1 MAVSSQ
7 EIIRLRCPNCQRA
20 VDASVWTLVD
30 AAERPDLA
38 ASLRDETLNIA
49 VCPSCGQQWPASVPM
64 LYHDPANRRVYFAV
78 PADTEEHQWRERA
91 QELLYALV
99 GELPEDQRLPYLG
112 DVQLEQEVAGVRR
125 AVMRRERV
133 RRGEGPA
140 QPSFGKSVETVIGAL
155 KPTARDP
162 VAPPPPPAPAAPA
175 AAPVDSELADAVR
188 DLLAADDEAEFDAIL
203 AANPT
208 LLTDDGDALVRQ
220 LAEAAYG
227 DDRAVSDALRELRA
241 TLTRMRSG
249 GPALPEPQPAPIAEP
264 EAEAIAAARLAPL
277 AFQALLHTSSPE
289 TLADAARDYPQL
301 LEHWADDELFARMEA
316 ALEEGNERLAQAIDD
331 RREELA
337 TLREELGSPAALQA
351 ALNALLAAQGDDA
364 RAEVLAAYPIVLT
377 ERAQAA
383 LQSLAQQAERQ
394 GNQQLASNAAASREL
409 LRTVRAGLEEQ

>member
-20 VDASVWTLVD
+20 VDAGVWTLVD

-38 ASLRDETLNIA
+38 ASLRDETLNVA
-49 VCPSCGQQWPASVPM
+49 VCPACGQQWPASVPM

-78 PADTEEHQWRERA
+78 PADTDEHQWRERA

-112 DVQLEQEVAGVRR
+112 DVQLEHEVAGVRR

-133 RRGEGPA
+133 RRGESPA
-140 QPSFGKSVETVIGAL
+140 QPSFGKSVETVIGKL
-155 KPTARDP
+155 KTPAREP
-162 VAPPPPPAPAAPA
+162 VAPAPPLPAAPA
-175 AAPVDSELADAVR
+175 PAPVDSELADAVR
-188 DLLAADDEAEFDAIL
+188 DLLAADDEDEFAAIL

-208 LLTDDGDALVRQ
+208 LLTDDGDALVHQ

-227 DDRAVSDALRELRA
+227 DDRAISDALRELRA
-241 TLTRMRSG
+241 TLVRMRSG
-249 GPALPEPQPAPIAEP
+249 GPTLPEPQPAAAPESEP
-264 EAEAIAAARLAPL
+264 EKFPVARLASL
-277 AFQALLHTSSPE
+277 AFQALLHTTSPE

-351 ALNALLAAQGDDA
+351 ALDALLAAQGDDA

-377 ERAQAA
+377 ERAQVA
-383 LQSLAQQAERQ
+383 LQLLAQQAERQ
-394 GNQQLASNAAASREL
+394 GNQQLASNAAASSEL
-409 LRTVRAGLEEQ
+409 LRTVRAGLEEH